1 LKVTHFRETVEGRA
15 FVASADSRETSHE
28 VMEAIAYFALHL
40 ADAEA
45 IWMGDFSTGACN
57 PAELWERVTQ
67 NEMLVA
73 NSFFWGGRPFGDAL
87 KRIR

>member
-1 LKVTHFRETVEGRA
+1 MAHFRETTEGQA
-15 FVASADSRETSHE
+15 FVESADSRETSPE
-28 VMEAIAYFALHL
+28 VMEAIAYFAIDP

-57 PAELWERVTQ
+57 PAKLWERVTQ

-73 NSFFWGGRPFGDAL
+73 NSFFWDGRPFGDAL